1 MRQFFPLLQVVSFSG
16 SINHAHFLYIVFIY
30 FFKIYLLFF
39 FLSLSWFFTA
49 PPYYR
54 FFNCKTPS
62 LPLSQFSPLL
72 IIIDL
77 LIIDYYYYYYYF
89 SIILWIDFCKQKIYY
104 FFLSLNCLFW
114 FGLWWCSMIL
124 ILRRWTRIFVEWFW
138 MFFFVFWFC
147 VLVIVR
153 LEKVEFGFCMK
164 L

>member
-39 FLSLSWFFTA
+39 FLSLDSSLRLHIIVFSIVKA
-49 PPYYR
+49 PPS
-54 FFNCKTPS
+54 PS
-62 LPLSQFSPLL
+62 LNFLPLL

-77 LIIDYYYYYYYF
+77 LIIDYYYYYYFF